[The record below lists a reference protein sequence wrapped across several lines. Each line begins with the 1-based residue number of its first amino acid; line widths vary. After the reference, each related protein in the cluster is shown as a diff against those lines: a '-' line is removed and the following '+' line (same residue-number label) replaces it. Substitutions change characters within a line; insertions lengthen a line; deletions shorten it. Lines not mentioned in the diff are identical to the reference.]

1 MTVPSQALNS
11 NPSVRNVCASV
22 RVHGC
27 QSVRPEYLCSD
38 LASTSTTSGA
48 PASASASPGP
58 GPEPETGAGADESSP
73 ADYKSQL
80 GELPLFA
87 PLATALCECLL
98 AALE

>member
-1 MTVPSQALNS
+1 
-11 NPSVRNVCASV
+11 
-22 RVHGC
+22 
-27 QSVRPEYLCSD
+27 LCSD

-58 GPEPETGAGADESSP
+58 GPEPETGAGADASPP

-80 GELPLFA
+80 GELPFFA